1 VIRSLPVRPASATLE
16 GMKRASIIFL
26 PALLGCCI
34 IGTVAETAVDVAT
47 LPVKAVS
54 AGVDAATTSQ
64 SEADQR
70 RGRELR
76 KQEEERGRQWRLAY
90 ERCRKGRPL
99 PTDNCATLQNR

>member
-1 VIRSLPVRPASATLE
+1 VKSGFI
-16 GMKRASIIFL
+16 
-26 PALLGCCI
+26 ALLPLLLGGCVV
-34 IGTVAETAVDVAT
+34 GAVAETAVDVVT

-64 SEADQR
+64 AEADQK

-76 KQEEERGRQWRLAY
+76 KQEEERGRQWRLAW

-99 PTDNCATLQNR
+99 PTDDCAQFQTR